1 MRRSYKHRI
10 LIPLVM
16 IGCLLQ
22 VSDATKELML
32 KRVNMAS
39 SLREYNAEDH
49 TAWGTSALQQ
59 L

>member
-1 MRRSYKHRI
+1 
-10 LIPLVM
+10 M